1 MQKLNNQSLPINLWN
16 NQRLVVLIIVSLIDY
31 HNNRLLQPYWLQ
43 CQSTI
48 NMMIKNKH
56 LVLSNDLNRPTVLL
70 DRIELD

>member
-16 NQRLVVLIIVSLIDY
+16 NQRLVVLIIVRLIDY
-31 HNNRLLQPYWLQ
+31 KNNRLLQPYWLQ

>member
-1 MQKLNNQSLPINLWN
+1 MQKLNNQSLPINLWH
-16 NQRLVVLIIVSLIDY
+16 NQRLVVRIIVSLIDY
-31 HNNRLLQPYWLQ
+31 QNNRLLQPYWLQ